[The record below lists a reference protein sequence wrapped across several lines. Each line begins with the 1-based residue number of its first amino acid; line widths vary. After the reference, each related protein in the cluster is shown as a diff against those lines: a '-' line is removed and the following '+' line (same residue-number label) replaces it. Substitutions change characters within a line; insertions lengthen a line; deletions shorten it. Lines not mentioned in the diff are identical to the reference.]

1 MFHDALVPFAER
13 RIIIMNK
20 EDIFKNKSIKDK
32 VNGTFYLIIGLYLAS
47 VLFACVMLVVMRLL
61 PSEYEL
67 AFLLATIVILAVVVA
82 VSISITIGHRRMLI
96 KYIVEPVA
104 ELSDVAGQ
112 ITAGKLDVTIDYE
125 SQDEIG
131 GLANDFRK
139 MADILNRII
148 RDLNAI
154 LEQFSKGNFD
164 VRSGCKDAY
173 VGEFETVMER
183 LINTITNVSGTL
195 QSIRESSDQV
205 AGGAQQLAVSS
216 QDLAK
221 GGEEQSTAVERLIAS
236 VTEVANQVVANSA
249 STDIVHDKAKEV
261 GVEANTSQR
270 KMDELKD
277 AMERISKTSQEI
289 EKVIVEIESIASQTN
304 LLSLNAS
311 IEAARAGEAG
321 KGFAVVAEQIR
332 MLAESSANSAET
344 SKHLLEANRA
354 EVVQGNTVTAETAD
368 SLNKVMQELD
378 YIIQEVANIR
388 IASDHQAVSV
398 KEIEE
403 GVKQI
408 GNVIQNNSAA
418 SQEASATSEELSAE
432 ADSLD
437 ELVGRFILR
446 QS

>member
-1 MFHDALVPFAER
+1 
-13 RIIIMNK
+13 MNK

-183 LINTITNVSGTL
+183 LINTVTNVSGTL

-378 YIIQEVANIR
+378 YIIQEVTNIR

>member
-1 MFHDALVPFAER
+1 
-13 RIIIMNK
+13 MNK

-82 VSISITIGHRRMLI
+82 VSVSITMGHRRMLI

-125 SQDEIG
+125 SQDEMG
-131 GLANDFRK
+131 GLANDFRE

-183 LINTITNVSGTL
+183 LINTVTNVSGTL

-205 AGGAQQLAVSS
+205 AGGAEQLAVSS

-378 YIIQEVANIR
+378 YIIQEVTNIR

>member
-1 MFHDALVPFAER
+1 MT
-13 RIIIMNK
+13 K

-32 VNGTFYLIIGLYLAS
+32 VNGTFYMIIGLYLAS
-47 VLFACVMLVVMRLL
+47 VLFACIMLVVMRLL

-67 AFLLATIVILAVVVA
+67 PFLLATIVILAVVVA
-82 VSISITIGHRRMLI
+82 VSVAITMGHRRMLI

-112 ITAGKLDVTIDYE
+112 ISEGKLDITLDYE

-131 GLANDFRK
+131 GLADDFRK
-139 MADILNRII
+139 MAQILHQII
-148 RDLNAI
+148 GDLNAI
-154 LEQFSKGNFD
+154 LEEFSKGNFD
-164 VRSGCKDAY
+164 VRSGCRDAY
-173 VGEFETVMER
+173 VGEFKTVMDR
-183 LINTITNVSGTL
+183 LINTVTNVSGTL

-205 AGGAQQLAVSS
+205 AGGAEQLAVSS

-221 GGEEQSTAVERLIAS
+221 GGEEQSIAVERLISS

-249 STDIVHDKAKEV
+249 STDIVHDKAKKV
-261 GVEANTSQR
+261 GAEANVSQQ
-270 KMDELKD
+270 KMDELKE
-277 AMERISKTSQEI
+277 AMERISQTSQEI

-378 YIIQEVANIR
+378 YIIEEVANIR
-388 IASDHQAVSV
+388 TASDHQAVSV

-403 GVKQI
+403 GVKKI

-437 ELVGRFILR
+437 ELVGRFRLR

>member
-1 MFHDALVPFAER
+1 
-13 RIIIMNK
+13 MNK

-82 VSISITIGHRRMLI
+82 VSVSITMGHRRMLI

-131 GLANDFRK
+131 GLANDFRE

-183 LINTITNVSGTL
+183 LINTVTNVSGTL

-205 AGGAQQLAVSS
+205 AGGAEQLAVSS

-261 GVEANTSQR
+261 GAEANISQR

-378 YIIQEVANIR
+378 YIIEEVANIR